1 MYLKASQ
8 TKRPLLIADLK
19 EEYIDQ
25 LLQQEGI
32 TGIKEHLYY
41 PGYIGNKDLA
51 TLYNAAFAF
60 LYPSLRESFGIP
72 ILEAMAPVVTGNVSA
87 MPEVAGKG
95 AILVNP
101 QEPQKIA
108 DALLRLENDATLYQQ
123 QVNYSLE
130 RVKLFSW
137 RHTAQEYVNIYQ
149 SIHD

>member
-1 MYLKASQ
+1 MY
-8 TKRPLLIADLK
+8 KR
-19 EEYIDQ
+19 Q
-25 LLQQEGI
+25 
-32 TGIKEHLYY
+32 
-41 PGYIGNKDLA
+41 IGNKDLA

-72 ILEAMAPVVTGNVSA
+72 ILEAMACGTPVVTGNVSA

-95 AILVNP
+95 AILVDP

-137 RHTAQEYVNIYQ
+137 KHTAEEYVKIYHC
-149 SIHD
+149 IHQ